1 MLTVTLI
8 LAALAISNAPINDST
23 MKDNVKLKTT
33 KTEKAVVKSYKAI
46 ENGVVN
52 GYKAIENG
60 VVNGYKKIEGK
71 FVETFLE
78 TDSAGSKP
86 KLKTTKTEKAVV
98 KGYKAVEKAVVDGYK
113 YTEEEFKTTV
123 LDRAEKKE

>member
-1 MLTVTLI
+1 MLTVTVI

-46 ENGVVN
+46 ENGVVK
-52 GYKAIENG
+52 GYKAVENG
-60 VVNGYKKIEGK
+60 VVNGYKKIEDK
-71 FVETFLE
+71 FVDTFLE
-78 TDSAGSKP
+78 TDSTGNAP
-86 KLKTTKTEKAVV
+86 KLKTTKT
-98 KGYKAVEKAVVDGYK
+98 EKAVVDGYK